1 MGLIDTPMLRVL
13 SGSLDVNAFRQRVI
27 SSNLANV
34 DTPGYRTRD
43 IDFHRALTDAVA
55 SSPEQDGNGSG
66 GSTPVARK
74 LQGLIER
81 PDGNNVSADR
91 EGLLLATTQLRFSLS
106 AQLAKDEFHKILSA
120 IREGA

>member
-1 MGLIDTPMLRVL
+1 MALIDTAMLRVL
-13 SGSLDVNAFRQRVI
+13 SGSLDVNAFRQTVI

-43 IDFHRALTDAVA
+43 IDFRRALTDAVA
-55 SSPEQDGNGSG
+55 ADGG
-66 GSTPVARK
+66 GDGLGVGLTPVARK
-74 LQGLIER
+74 LPGLIER

-91 EGLLLATTQLRFSLS
+91 EGLLLAATQLRFSLS
-106 AQLAKDEFHKILSA
+106 AQLVKNEFHKILLA